1 LKTDTSGQ
9 YLLFAAREYRH
20 PMPEAPHVSVRSMQ
34 PRATPNRLNA
44 FSDGVFA
51 VVITIL
57 VLELGPPA
65 TPTYAALLA
74 LWPRWL
80 SYGVTYIFIAIV
92 WTNHHYLMRYARKA
106 TPRLVWFNLAHLFSM
121 SLSPLATAWMATS
134 ELAPQPV
141 SFYAAVF
148 FLVNA
153 TYVALVWELIDMN
166 PATAV
171 STVMRRIMRWRSVI
185 TTALFGAATVVALDH
200 PYAGLSICVCCVG
213 AYLRPEPRFP
223 FELAR
228 ERSAC

>member
-1 LKTDTSGQ
+1 VVERNG
-9 YLLFAAREYRH
+9 AAPMH
-20 PMPEAPHVSVRSMQ
+20 PK
-34 PRATPNRLNA
+34 ATPNRLNA
-44 FSDGVFA
+44 LSDGVFA

-57 VLELGPPA
+57 VLELSPPTA
-65 TPTYAALLA
+65 PTYAALLA

-80 SYGVTYIFIAIV
+80 SYGITYIFIAIV
-92 WTNHHYLMRYARKA
+92 WTNHHFLMRFARNA
-106 TPRLVWFNLAHLFSM
+106 TPRLVWFTLAHLFSM

-166 PATAV
+166 PATAA

-185 TTALFGAATVVALDH
+185 TTALFGAATVVALEH
-200 PYAGLSICVCCVG
+200 PYAGLAICVCCVG
-213 AYLRPEPRFP
+213 AYLRPEPRLP

-228 ERSAC
+228 ECNAC